1 MTQDIVYVGQE
12 LDLFAQATRW
22 KKYWS
27 DRLRPYLGAEV
38 LEVGAGLG
46 VNTPLLYSPAQ
57 SRWMCLEPDPDLA
70 ARLRQNCQAIS
81 DHERITVQSGIVADL
96 PAEALFDTV
105 LYIDVLEHIEDDAGE
120 LARAAEH
127 LRPGGRIIVLS
138 PAHMFL
144 YSPFD
149 RSIGHFRR
157 YSKATLRA
165 AGRSPL
171 ALERLLMLDS
181 AGMLASLANRLLLRQ
196 SLPTLEQIAFWNNY
210 LIPISLV
217 IDPVIGYSVGKTI
230 IGIWQKAAAE

>member
-157 YSKATLRA
+157 YSRKSLSA
-165 AGRSPL
+165 AGRPPL
-171 ALERLLMLDS
+171 ALERLFLLDS

-196 SLPTLEQIAFWNNY
+196 SLPTAKQIAFWNTY
-210 LIPISLV
+210 LLPISV
-217 IDPVIGYSVGKTI
+217 IVDPWLGDSVGKTI
-230 IGIWQKAAAE
+230 IGIWKKAQTE